1 MVVFFMRA
9 HQFLLDLRLPI
20 LAVVVV
26 TTHKGFIFK

>member
-20 LAVVVV
+20 LTVVLV
-26 TTHKGFIFK
+26 TTHKGFILR